1 MKVKEA
7 IEKIKK
13 SELSSIWD
21 AEEILFEDKNTK
33 EVASDL
39 DIDERRWYI
48 TFYKLHYIS
57 FLPYVHEYGMMCTR
71 SWFQCLKLGFRHIL
85 QHKATFFTIEKV
97 KPKHTSYFH

>member
-1 MKVKEA
+1 MPR
-7 IEKIKK
+7 
-13 SELSSIWD
+13 
-21 AEEILFEDKNTK
+21 TK
-33 EVASDL
+33 
-39 DIDERRWYI
+39 RYI